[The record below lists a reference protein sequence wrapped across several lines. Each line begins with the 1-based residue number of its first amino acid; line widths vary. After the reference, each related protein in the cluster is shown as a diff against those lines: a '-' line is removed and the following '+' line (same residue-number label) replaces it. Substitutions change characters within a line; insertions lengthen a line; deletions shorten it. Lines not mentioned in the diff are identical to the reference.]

1 MHRLLSG
8 ALSVETVTI
17 DIADLPASLQGIK
30 LVQLS
35 DFHYDRQ
42 QLSERMLTEA
52 IAASNRVQPDLVLLT
67 GDYVSYEPDPIHQLV
82 KHLKHLQSRAGIYA
96 VLGNHDIYHPNSK
109 LEVIKA
115 LTSIGIEVLWND
127 IAYPFGSRLPLVGLA
142 DFWSREFNP
151 APVMNQLDPT
161 RPRIVLSHQPDS
173 AQVLRKWRV
182 DLQLSGHTHGG
193 QIVLPKLG
201 PLPALQNKIR
211 QAVPQ
216 VFHPWIPYVRRG
228 CHRVVKHW
236 EWARGLHRVGDNYL
250 YVNRGLG
257 TYYPGRLFC
266 SPEVTVMTLVERK

>member
-1 MHRLLSG
+1 M
-8 ALSVETVTI
+8 
-17 DIADLPASLQGIK
+17 K
-30 LVQLS
+30 
-35 DFHYDRQ
+35 
-42 QLSERMLTEA
+42 
-52 IAASNRVQPDLVLLT
+52 
-67 GDYVSYEPDPIHQLV
+67 
-82 KHLKHLQSRAGIYA
+82 
-96 VLGNHDIYHPNSK
+96 
-109 LEVIKA
+109 
-115 LTSIGIEVLWND
+115 
-127 IAYPFGSRLPLVGLA
+127 
-142 DFWSREFNP
+142 
-151 APVMNQLDPT
+151 QLDPT

-266 SPEVTVMTLVERK
+266 PPEVTFLTLVERK